1 MSPRAKKTANK
12 IPGKGG
18 LRWYKNVG
26 LGFKT
31 PKEAIEGACDRQLG
45 AASSAQHCT
54 VLWQPRSHGC
64 CSWHL
69 QPLPGCPTAM
79 AGPDAAAQ
87 CVLHTPALKS
97 CKEVQMHRRLVTWRG
112 QSDEGPCAAH
122 GWV

>member
-45 AASSAQHCT
+45 AASSAQHCSRGAT
-54 VLWQPRSHGC
+54 GAAAGICSSCLVVRQPWQG
-64 CSWHL
+64 L
-69 QPLPGCPTAM
+69 A
-79 AGPDAAAQ
+79 DAAAQ
-87 CVLHTPALKS
+87 CVLHKPALKS
-97 CKEVQMHRRLVTWRG
+97 CKEGQTHGRRLVTWRG
-112 QSDEGPCAAH
+112 QSEEGPC
-122 GWV
+122 WV